1 MAQTRSPSLL
11 LLLLLLLAA
20 LAIVLQPSNAK
31 TYAAVTYHATALARS
46 LAPPPVHITHSSRW
60 LALALSLSL
69 SLSLL

>member
-1 MAQTRSPSLL
+1 MAHTRSPSLL

-46 LAPPPVHITHSSRW
+46 FLSRYTLLTH
-60 LALALSLSL
+60 LVGSLSL
-69 SLSLL
+69 SSLL